1 VLRIG
6 IVHALLALMLGCSL
20 APSADARKGRRIN
33 TPEGVEQGTR
43 AGGGGGAFGAVTDQL
58 VRGCAQRSTELAD
71 WPFDD
76 IARIANP
83 DEVQRRALEALRG
96 VTKEAAERLAA
107 DCPQQ
112 VPAAPSVRL
121 EAVEQGID
129 VTLAAFATLQP
140 ALQTFYGALDDE
152 QKARLLLDMRLSVAP
167 APSVKRTRERMHQQ
181 DSSDRRSRRAY
192 ARARAAAGVTEP
204 DDRLD
209 GADRM
214 AAPKLGT
221 GACEDFAAALRGW
234 PTRDVER
241 SVQLSEQQR
250 VIFYEFLTASLRA
263 AETLVTACP
272 AATALTPARRME
284 VMLGRLAAVRAA
296 TAAIRPALTRFY
308 EALDQG
314 QKTRFAGMS

>member
-6 IVHALLALMLGCSL
+6 IVHALLALTLGCSL
-20 APSADARKGRRIN
+20 ASSADARKGRRIN
-33 TPEGVEQGTR
+33 TLEGVEQGTR
-43 AGGGGGAFGAVTDQL
+43 AGSGGGAFGAVTDQL
-58 VRGCAQRSTELAD
+58 VRGCVQRSTELAD

-140 ALQTFYGALDDE
+140 ALQAFYGALDDE
-152 QKARLLLDMRLSVAP
+152 QKARLLRDMRLSVAP
-167 APSVKRTRERMHQQ
+167 APSVKRTREPMHKQ

-204 DDRLD
+204 D
-209 GADRM
+209 RM
-214 AAPKLGT
+214 AAPRLGT

-250 VIFYEFLTASLRA
+250 VIFYEFVSASLRA

-284 VMLGRLAAVRAA
+284 VMLARLAAVRAA